1 MYNFDAIPSELKIL
15 PQWCDFMLEVVD
27 GQKTKVPYSPTTGQR
42 ASSTDP
48 STWSTFEAA
57 RAAYQDLERYDGIC
71 FMLAKENGIV
81 FVDLDD
87 CIVDGIIMAWA
98 LKIAKRLKSYTERSQ
113 SGKGLHILIRGLK
126 PGDRCRRV
134 DYAHK
139 IEIYGHSRQCC
150 LTGDLVAV

>member
-15 PQWCDFMLEVVD
+15 SQWCTFKLEVVD
-27 GQKTKVPYSPTTGQR
+27 GKKTKVPYSPKTGHR
-42 ASSTDP
+42 ASTTDP
-48 STWSTFEAA
+48 STWSIFEAA

-87 CIVDGIIMAWA
+87 CIEDGIIMGWA
-98 LKIAKRLKSYTERSQ
+98 LNIAKLLNSYTERSQ
-113 SGKGLHILIRGLK
+113 SGKGLHILVKGLK
-126 PGDRCRRV
+126 PGNRCRRA
-134 DYAHK
+134 DYPRK
-139 IEIYGHSRQCC
+139 IEIYSHSRQCC